1 MRVKRCWMTG
11 CMALVLLVA
20 GRGADATE
28 REEGAREP
36 DDWVTL
42 SSPLSAEET
51 VRRLRRAAERRG
63 LAVVAEVKP
72 AATDTKAAVLVL
84 GTEDGH
90 TPMLQEAQAPLPEL
104 PLQLVV
110 EAAEDGSSRVSY
122 RRSRAWLRNEGLP
135 EEWRAR
141 LARLPQVVATLR
153 SRQSGVNG
161 LS

>member
-1 MRVKRCWMTG
+1 
-11 CMALVLLVA
+11 MALMLLVA
-20 GRGADATE
+20 GRAASAVERDDGAS
-28 REEGAREP
+28 EP
-36 DDWVTL
+36 NDWVTL
-42 SSPLSAEET
+42 STSLPAEET
-51 VRRLRRAAERRG
+51 VRRLRKAAERRG
-63 LAVVAEVKP
+63 LAVVAEVSSP
-72 AATDTKAAVLVL
+72 ATAANAAVLVL

-153 SRQSGVNG
+153 SRRSGVNG